1 MPRPAAGP
9 RQLDSTGT
17 WYAVKTVKGKR
28 HSVSLGTKSKPEAM
42 RRWPSVMA
50 ELEASLQPTKHHWN
64 DTVEVTEWDVDT
76 GKSSTYKTRAD
87 YILPPS
93 QLDYSDDVEGIT
105 WAQAETIAAKRYER
119 RKGKAVSRSWRYQIK
134 NALRHMPLS
143 SPAAVKP
150 SDVRKMVEAM
160 EERGYQATTVA
171 QRCSCLSGVIEAL
184 IRGGHLDDTH
194 INPFSRVDT
203 AATGTRHHYKPSPSD
218 YQEIWARR
226 EGMNAEAINTLKL
239 LMFTGVRIGE
249 AINGVNKD
257 GCLFVEKQGDWSP
270 KNRASQRVIPLPK
283 DLHGLAVCP
292 SEDSFRRQFEK
303 IRDGHP
309 ASAHSWRHGF
319 ASAGRAA
326 EADHIVMERYLGH
339 SIPKM
344 AATYGEF
351 SQAVLEREAVKT
363 WQVIDQWVL
372 QAS

>member
-1 MPRPAAGP
+1 
-9 RQLDSTGT
+9 
-17 WYAVKTVKGKR
+17 
-28 HSVSLGTKSKPEAM
+28 
-42 RRWPSVMA
+42 MA

-203 AATGTRHHYKPSPSD
+203 AAKGTRHHYKPSPSD

-257 GCLFVEKQGDWSP
+257 GCLFVEKQG
-270 KNRASQRVIPLPK
+270 
-283 DLHGLAVCP
+283 GLVTQEQSKPA
-292 SEDSFRRQFEK
+292 
-303 IRDGHP
+303 GHP
-309 ASAHSWRHGF
+309 TSKGSARCGC
-319 ASAGRAA
+319 
-326 EADHIVMERYLGH
+326 L
-339 SIPKM
+339 P
-344 AATYGEF
+344 
-351 SQAVLEREAVKT
+351 
-363 WQVIDQWVL
+363 
-372 QAS
+372 